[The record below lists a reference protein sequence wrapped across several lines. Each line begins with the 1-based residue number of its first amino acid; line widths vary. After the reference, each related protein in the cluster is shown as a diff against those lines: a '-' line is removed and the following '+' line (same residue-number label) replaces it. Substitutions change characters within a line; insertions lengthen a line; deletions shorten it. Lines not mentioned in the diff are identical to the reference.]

1 MACPGAALCRAAG
14 LQASLRDHASRSRTR
29 SFAISARHTPTF
41 PERRAWVALTFVSEF
56 YFVDFVSSSHPRVPM
71 AIRVR
76 FLLIAA
82 STQGVA
88 AFAVPAACA
97 AAHGSLRCDPPVSV
111 ARLPSRAHLAQVVRT
126 IWSRCTDEVCTIAP
140 GPVRWL
146 QSGMALAA
154 RPFKRRPLLKLAKNE
169 CSIGVFKVA
178 RIDGNRQWLLLPLK
192 AKDECSVRGG
202 ALPTPRAIAH
212 V

>member
-1 MACPGAALCRAAG
+1 MHEGHKKMA
-14 LQASLRDHASRSRTR
+14 ST
-29 SFAISARHTPTF
+29 
-41 PERRAWVALTFVSEF
+41 
-56 YFVDFVSSSHPRVPM
+56 
-71 AIRVR
+71 IRITC
-76 FLLIAA
+76 LLIAA

-178 RIDGNRQWLLLPLK
+178 RIDGNRKWLLLPLK

-212 V
+212 VCAFAFSSMFPRAAQISESVEIF